1 MSINRYGAIKRLNKS
16 NFITLLSSCSE
27 DTLRDIF
34 PVRKPD
40 LLKLISDRLTKQEL
54 QDIVYNL
61 HEIDTQSIIGQHEV
75 RLQQMTS
82 NKEANNEPA
91 PPEKV
96 NNVARVRLPEFTDE
110 RTVKQMESYV
120 IAFNKFKG
128 DENKQ
133 RDLISVIREKSKQDI
148 ITFCNNVF
156 IILKHQQLPV
166 FDEIHHILLQSLS
179 PEQQSAIRVSITALE
194 LL

>member
-16 NFITLLSSCSE
+16 NFIALLSSCSE
-27 DTLRDIF
+27 DTLRNIF
-34 PVRKPD
+34 PVRKHD

-61 HEIDTQSIIGQHEV
+61 QEIDTKSIISQHDI
-75 RLQQMTS
+75 RLQQITS
-82 NKEANNEPA
+82 KKEAA

-96 NNVARVRLPEFTDE
+96 NNIARVRLPEFADE
-110 RTVKQMESYV
+110 RIVKQMESYV
-120 IAFNKFKG
+120 VAFNRFKG

-133 RDLISVIREKSKQDI
+133 RDLIRIIREKSKQDL
-148 ITFCNNVF
+148 ITFSNNVF
-156 IILKHQQLPV
+156 IVLKQQQIPI
-166 FDEIHHILLQSLS
+166 FDEIHHILLQSLT
-179 PEQQSAIRVSITALE
+179 PEQQSAIRVSLTALE

>member
-16 NFITLLSSCSE
+16 NFITLLSTCSE
-27 DTLRDIF
+27 DTLRNIF
-34 PVRKPD
+34 PVRKHD

-61 HEIDTQSIIGQHEV
+61 HEIDTQSIISQHDV

-82 NKEANNEPA
+82 NKEPA

-96 NNVARVRLPEFTDE
+96 NNIARIRLPEFTDE

-128 DENKQ
+128 DESKQ
-133 RDLISVIREKSKQDI
+133 RDLISVIREKSKQDL

-156 IILKHQQLPV
+156 IILKQQQLPV

>member
-16 NFITLLSSCSE
+16 NFIALLSSCSE
-27 DTLRDIF
+27 DTLRNIF
-34 PVRKPD
+34 PVRKHD

-61 HEIDTQSIIGQHEV
+61 QEIDTKSIISQHDI
-75 RLQQMTS
+75 RLQQITS
-82 NKEANNEPA
+82 KKEAA

-96 NNVARVRLPEFTDE
+96 NNIARVRLPEFADE
-110 RTVKQMESYV
+110 RIVKQMESYV
-120 IAFNKFKG
+120 VAFNKFKG

-133 RDLISVIREKSKQDI
+133 RDLIRIIREKSKQDL
-148 ITFCNNVF
+148 ITFSNNVF
-156 IILKHQQLPV
+156 IILKQQQIPV
-166 FDEIHHILLQSLS
+166 FDEIHHILLQSLT
-179 PEQQSAIRVSITALE
+179 PEQQSAIRVSLTALE

>member
-16 NFITLLSSCSE
+16 NFIALLSSCSE
-27 DTLRDIF
+27 DTLRTIF
-34 PVRKPD
+34 QVRKHD
-40 LLKLISDRLTKQEL
+40 ILKLISDRLTKQEL

-61 HEIDTQSIIGQHEV
+61 QEIDTKSIISQHDI
-75 RLQQMTS
+75 RLQQITS
-82 NKEANNEPA
+82 KKEAA

-96 NNVARVRLPEFTDE
+96 NNIARVRLPEFADE
-110 RTVKQMESYV
+110 RTIKQMESYF

-133 RDLISVIREKSKQDI
+133 RDLIRIIREKSKQDL
-148 ITFCNNVF
+148 ITFSNNVF
-156 IILKHQQLPV
+156 IILKQQQIPV

>member
-16 NFITLLSSCSE
+16 NFIALLSSCSE
-27 DTLRDIF
+27 DTLRNIF
-34 PVRKPD
+34 PVRKHD

-61 HEIDTQSIIGQHEV
+61 QEIDTKSIISQHDI
-75 RLQQMTS
+75 RLQQITS
-82 NKEANNEPA
+82 KKEAA

-96 NNVARVRLPEFTDE
+96 NNIARVRLPEFADE
-110 RTVKQMESYV
+110 RIVKQMESYV
-120 IAFNKFKG
+120 VAFNRFKG

-133 RDLISVIREKSKQDI
+133 RDLIRIIREKSKQDL
-148 ITFCNNVF
+148 ITFSNNVF
-156 IILKHQQLPV
+156 IILKQQQIPI
-166 FDEIHHILLQSLS
+166 FDEIHHILLQSLT
-179 PEQQSAIRVSITALE
+179 PEQQSAIRVSLTALE

>member
-16 NFITLLSSCSE
+16 NFIALLSSCSE
-27 DTLRDIF
+27 DTLRNIF
-34 PVRKPD
+34 PVRKHD

-61 HEIDTQSIIGQHEV
+61 QEIDTKSIISQHDI
-75 RLQQMTS
+75 RLQHITS
-82 NKEANNEPA
+82 KKEAA

-96 NNVARVRLPEFTDE
+96 NNIARVRLPEFADD
-110 RTVKQMESYV
+110 RIVKQMESYAV
-120 IAFNKFKG
+120 AYNKFKG

-133 RDLISVIREKSKQDI
+133 RDLIRVIREKSKQDL
-148 ITFCNNVF
+148 ITFSNNVF
-156 IILKHQQLPV
+156 SILKQQQIPV
-166 FDEIHHILLQSLS
+166 FDEIHHILLQSLT

>member
-16 NFITLLSSCSE
+16 NFITLLSSCAE

-34 PVRKPD
+34 PVRKQD

-61 HEIDTQSIIGQHEV
+61 HEIDTQAIISQHDV
-75 RLQQMTS
+75 RLQQMTA

-91 PPEKV
+91 PQEKV
-96 NNVARVRLPEFTDE
+96 NNIARVRLPEFTDE

-133 RDLISVIREKSKQDI
+133 RDLIRIIREKSKQDI
-148 ITFCNNVF
+148 ITFSNNVF
-156 IILKHQQLPV
+156 IILKQQQIPF
-166 FDEIHHILLQSLS
+166 FDEIHNILLQSLT

>member
-16 NFITLLSSCSE
+16 NFIALLSSCSE
-27 DTLRDIF
+27 DTLRNIF
-34 PVRKPD
+34 PVRKHD

-61 HEIDTQSIIGQHEV
+61 QEIDTKSIISQHDI
-75 RLQQMTS
+75 RLQQITS
-82 NKEANNEPA
+82 KKEAA

-96 NNVARVRLPEFTDE
+96 NNIARVRLPEFADE
-110 RTVKQMESYV
+110 RTIKQMESYF

-133 RDLISVIREKSKQDI
+133 RDLIRIIREKSKQDL
-148 ITFCNNVF
+148 ITFSNNVF
-156 IILKHQQLPV
+156 IILKQQQIPV
-166 FDEIHHILLQSLS
+166 FDEIHNILLQSLT

>member
-16 NFITLLSSCSE
+16 NFIALLSSCSE
-27 DTLRDIF
+27 DTLRNIF
-34 PVRKPD
+34 PVRKHD

-61 HEIDTQSIIGQHEV
+61 QEIDTKSIISQHDI
-75 RLQQMTS
+75 RLQQITS
-82 NKEANNEPA
+82 KKEAA

-96 NNVARVRLPEFTDE
+96 NNIARVRLPEFADE
-110 RTVKQMESYV
+110 RIVKQMESYV
-120 IAFNKFKG
+120 VAFNKFKG

-133 RDLISVIREKSKQDI
+133 RDLIRIIREKSKQDL
-148 ITFCNNVF
+148 ITFSNNVF
-156 IILKHQQLPV
+156 IILKQQQIPV
-166 FDEIHHILLQSLS
+166 FDEIHNILLQSLT
-179 PEQQSAIRVSITALE
+179 PEQQSAIRVSLTALE

>member
-16 NFITLLSSCSE
+16 NFIALLSSCSE
-27 DTLRDIF
+27 DTLRNIF
-34 PVRKPD
+34 PVRKHD

-61 HEIDTQSIIGQHEV
+61 QEIDTKSIISQHDI
-75 RLQQMTS
+75 RLQQITS
-82 NKEANNEPA
+82 KKEAA

-96 NNVARVRLPEFTDE
+96 NNIARVRLPEFADE
-110 RTVKQMESYV
+110 RIVKQMESYV
-120 IAFNKFKG
+120 VAFNKFKG

-133 RDLISVIREKSKQDI
+133 RDLIRIIREKSKQDL
-148 ITFCNNVF
+148 ITFSNNVF
-156 IILKHQQLPV
+156 IILKQQQIPI
-166 FDEIHHILLQSLS
+166 FDEIHHILLQSLT
-179 PEQQSAIRVSITALE
+179 PEQQSAIRVSLTALE

>member
-16 NFITLLSSCSE
+16 NFIALLSSCSE
-27 DTLRDIF
+27 DTLRNIF
-34 PVRKPD
+34 PVRKHD

-61 HEIDTQSIIGQHEV
+61 QEIDTKSIISQHDI
-75 RLQQMTS
+75 RLQQITS
-82 NKEANNEPA
+82 KKEAA

-96 NNVARVRLPEFTDE
+96 NNIARVRLPEFADE
-110 RTVKQMESYV
+110 RIVKQMESYV
-120 IAFNKFKG
+120 VAYNRFKG

-133 RDLISVIREKSKQDI
+133 RDLIRIIREKSKQDL
-148 ITFCNNVF
+148 ITFSNNVF
-156 IILKHQQLPV
+156 IILKQQQIPI
-166 FDEIHHILLQSLS
+166 FDEIHHILLQSLT
-179 PEQQSAIRVSITALE
+179 PEQQSAIRVSLTALE

>member
-16 NFITLLSSCSE
+16 NFIALLSSCSE
-27 DTLRDIF
+27 DTLRNIF
-34 PVRKPD
+34 PVRKHD

-61 HEIDTQSIIGQHEV
+61 QEIDTKSIISQHDI
-75 RLQQMTS
+75 RLQQITS
-82 NKEANNEPA
+82 KKEAA
-91 PPEKV
+91 PPEKI
-96 NNVARVRLPEFTDE
+96 NNIARVRLPEFADE
-110 RTVKQMESYV
+110 RIVKQMESYV
-120 IAFNKFKG
+120 VAFNKFKG

-133 RDLISVIREKSKQDI
+133 RDLIRIIREKSKQDL
-148 ITFCNNVF
+148 ITFSNNVF
-156 IILKHQQLPV
+156 IILKQQQIPV
-166 FDEIHHILLQSLS
+166 FDEIHNILLQSLT

>member
-16 NFITLLSSCSE
+16 NFITLLSTCSE
-27 DTLRDIF
+27 DTLRNIF
-34 PVRKPD
+34 PVRKHD
-40 LLKLISDRLTKQEL
+40 LLKLISDLLTKQEL

-61 HEIDTQSIIGQHEV
+61 QEIETKSIISQHDI
-75 RLQQMTS
+75 RLQQITS
-82 NKEANNEPA
+82 NKESA

-96 NNVARVRLPEFTDE
+96 NNIARVRLPDFADE
-110 RTVKQMESYV
+110 RTIKQMESYV
-120 IAFNKFKG
+120 VAFNKFKG

-133 RDLISVIREKSKQDI
+133 RDLIRIIREKSKQDI
-148 ITFCNNVF
+148 ITFSNNVF
-156 IILKHQQLPV
+156 IILKQQQIPV
-166 FDEIHHILLQSLS
+166 FDEIHNILLQSLT